1 MTKDLEQNLREQD
14 RITDEIAALQEQLA
28 TLQHDHATLL
38 NMQQALGIA
47 ASAGGAV
54 VPAPRTRSGGARR
67 SDAKT
72 AKTAKKPRTAK
83 TAAGQTSAAKPT
95 TEKTAA
101 RKTATGKT
109 AGKKPAAGKTAA
121 GKPEAAKSAAG
132 KAVADQPA
140 AVKAAP
146 AKAAPAKATSQPAQ
160 PTLVELVRRYLAEQ
174 NEPRSAAEVAEALG
188 RAHPDRGVQTKVVR
202 TTLEHLVARNGAHR
216 SKQGTSVFYTVPE
229 EPAPQ
234 PAEATGTAE

>member
-109 AGKKPAAGKTAA
+109 AAKKPAA
-121 GKPEAAKSAAG
+121 GKPEAAKPAAG

-234 PAEATGTAE
+234 SAEATGTAE

>member
-109 AGKKPAAGKTAA
+109 AAKKP
-121 GKPEAAKSAAG
+121 AAG

-234 PAEATGTAE
+234 SVEATGTAE